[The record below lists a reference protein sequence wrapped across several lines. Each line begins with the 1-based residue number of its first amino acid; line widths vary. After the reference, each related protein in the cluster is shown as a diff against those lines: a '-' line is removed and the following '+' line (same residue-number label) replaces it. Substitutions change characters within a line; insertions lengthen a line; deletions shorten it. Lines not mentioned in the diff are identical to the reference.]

1 MDERIEVDDS
11 FTIKFEEIDVKVEPE
26 CPLDDENV
34 SKILERIA
42 HCLQID
48 KLKAQLREISKE
60 KQDLNTKCESL
71 NNQVKVL
78 KERGEALLI
87 ENSALK
93 LEKQV
98 TRKILQNLNSKRKM
112 INHDSRKTTRPK
124 KLLKL
129 KFETSKGASNSVI
142 NKLNS
147 KSTFNIIII

>member
-26 CPLDDENV
+26 CPVDDENV
-34 SKILERIA
+34 SKIHERIA
-42 HCLQID
+42 QCLQLD

-124 KLLKL
+124 KFLKL
-129 KFETSKGASNSVI
+129 KFKV
-142 NKLNS
+142 
-147 KSTFNIIII
+147 

>member
-1 MDERIEVDDS
+1 MDERIEVN
-11 FTIKFEEIDVKVEPE
+11 
-26 CPLDDENV
+26 DENV
-34 SKILERIA
+34 SKIHERIA
-42 HCLQID
+42 QWLQLD

-112 INHDSRKTTRPK
+112 INHDSRKTTRPI

-129 KFETSKGASNSVI
+129 I
-142 NKLNS
+142 
-147 KSTFNIIII
+147 

>member
-1 MDERIEVDDS
+1 MDERIEVN
-11 FTIKFEEIDVKVEPE
+11 
-26 CPLDDENV
+26 DENV
-34 SKILERIA
+34 SKSYERIPQ
-42 HCLQID
+42 CLQID
-48 KLKAQLREISKE
+48 KLKTQLREISKE
-60 KQDLNTKCESL
+60 KQELKTKCESL

-124 KLLKL
+124 KLLKNL
-129 KFETSKGASNSVI
+129 KFEV
-142 NKLNS
+142 
-147 KSTFNIIII
+147 